1 VNFTTTTYTTSYVFD
16 APTVTW
22 VRGETV
28 KAPTE
33 PSKRAI
39 TADEIIEHCAVI
51 APSASIAVS
60 ECSYDSNGK
69 AGLREV
75 FITFDNSKSNV
86 PVAFTVA
93 SFPVLSTIVA
103 AREILTFRADTIS
116 ARGGGYGVLA
126 GGVTFELSIAGCVE
140 PTKPADVV
148 VTSLSLPTSFDCT
161 GHVSFTTTTST
172 RSFVFNTSSVTWVE
186 GEAVEGPPVPSSRS
200 FTPEETAE
208 HCATAAAEPPRAS
221 SCSTTDVQSPYTRWI
236 HLALDPSLRYS
247 ITDDQTG
254 VKTIPTSNYVQLAVG
269 TYTVRVAASSGYI
282 LSKGGIE
289 RWSLTVADSGSCAPT
304 PGPTPSTVPTTG
316 GSSTPSQGAS
326 TGGDDIVEASGVLNL
341 PTLTLPT
348 DGGADNSGVDPTA
361 DSAVDRVLRTGNQML
376 VNFGYIAIGALTV
389 LLLCALILLARRY
402 RAAAD
407 Y

>member
-1 VNFTTTTYTTSYVFD
+1 
-16 APTVTW
+16 
-22 VRGETV
+22 
-28 KAPTE
+28 
-33 PSKRAI
+33 
-39 TADEIIEHCAVI
+39 
-51 APSASIAVS
+51 
-60 ECSYDSNGK
+60 
-69 AGLREV
+69 
-75 FITFDNSKSNV
+75 
-86 PVAFTVA
+86 
-93 SFPVLSTIVA
+93 
-103 AREILTFRADTIS
+103 
-116 ARGGGYGVLA
+116 
-126 GGVTFELSIAGCVE
+126 
-140 PTKPADVV
+140 
-148 VTSLSLPTSFDCT
+148 
-161 GHVSFTTTTST
+161 
-172 RSFVFNTSSVTWVE
+172 VTWVE
-186 GEAVEGPPVPSSRS
+186 GEAVEGPPVPSSRL

-282 LSKGGIE
+282 LSNGAIE

-316 GSSTPSQGAS
+316 GLSTPPQGAS
-326 TGGDDIVEASGVLNL
+326 TGGDDIGEASAVLDL
-341 PTLTLPT
+341 PTLNLAT
-348 DGGADNSGVDPTA
+348 DGVADNSGVDPTADSAA